1 MMEVSKADWKLFRA
15 KLPDWQ
21 EAYMDRLNREYIAI
35 LSGEGNP
42 SERFWALEKRIKED
56 KKCPGVR
63 CELDKKTMVYV
74 ILELIHDGAITFVDL
89 DDFSD
94 QLKEVVQAHLG
105 SLTSEERSESTDRPT

>member
-42 SERFWALEKRIKED
+42 SDRFWALEKRIKED
-56 KKCPGVR
+56 KKCSGVQ

-105 SLTSEERSESTDRPT
+105 FDKE